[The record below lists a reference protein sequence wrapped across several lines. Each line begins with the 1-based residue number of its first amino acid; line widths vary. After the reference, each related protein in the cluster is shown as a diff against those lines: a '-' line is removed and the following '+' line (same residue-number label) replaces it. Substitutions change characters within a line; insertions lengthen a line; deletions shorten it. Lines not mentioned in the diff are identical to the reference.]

1 MFYFSLGNRVHA
13 VRKQILEI
21 LKENRTATVAELAK
35 QLEMAAVSVR
45 NHLDILQ
52 GDALI
57 CVERVQRKG
66 NVGRPQQVYA
76 LTEAASEFF
85 PNNFATLAEG
95 LVRQMKAV
103 LPPEETQRA
112 FSALACEIAAEL
124 NCENLCADDIEERL
138 DRVAEFLSERGY
150 LASWEPAGDS
160 AADGYLL
167 HKYNCPYAGVSD
179 AHSEICLMD
188 QALVNKL
195 MGCACHRQHSMTE
208 NGYRCTYQI
217 KCQAEN
223 PADEL
228 MPELVLHS
236 LPV

>member
-1 MFYFSLGNRVHA
+1 MHA

-21 LKENRTATVAELAK
+21 LKENRTATVAELAA

-45 NHLDILQ
+45 HHLDILQ
-52 GDALI
+52 GDDLI
-57 CVERVQRKG
+57 CVERVRRKG
-66 NVGRPQQVYA
+66 NVGRPQQIYA
-76 LTEAASEFF
+76 LTEAAAEYF

-103 LPPEETQRA
+103 LPPEETRRA

-124 NCENLCADDIEERL
+124 NCENLCAGDLEERL
-138 DRVAEFLSERGY
+138 DRVAQFLSERGY
-150 LASWEPAGDS
+150 LASWEQAGES
-160 AADGYLL
+160 PADGYLL

-179 AHSEICLMD
+179 SHSEICLMD
-188 QALVNKL
+188 QALVNEL

-208 NGYRCTYQI
+208 NGYRCTYRI
-217 KCQAEN
+217 TCQAEN
-223 PADEL
+223 VADEL
-228 MPELVLHS
+228 MPELTLAA

>member
-1 MFYFSLGNRVHA
+1 MHA
-13 VRKQILEI
+13 VRKQILEL
-21 LKENRTATVAELAK
+21 LKENRTATVADLAS
-35 QLEMAAVSVR
+35 QLDMAAVSVR
-45 NHLDILQ
+45 HHLDILQ
-52 GDALI
+52 GDDLI

-76 LTEAASEFF
+76 LTEAASDYF

-95 LVRQMKAV
+95 LVRQLKAV

-112 FSALACEIAAEL
+112 FSALACEMASEL
-124 NCENLCADDIEERL
+124 NCQDLCAQDVEERL
-138 DRVAEFLSERGY
+138 ERVAHFLSERGY

-160 AADGYLL
+160 PSDGYLL

-188 QALVNKL
+188 QALVNEL
-195 MGCACHRQHSMTE
+195 MGCACHRQQSMTE

-217 KCQAEN
+217 KCQAEDR
-223 PADEL
+223 AEEL
-228 MPELVLHS
+228 MYELTLS
-236 LPV
+236 AMPV